1 MNQIT
6 ILALAAF
13 SLSLSDCRW
22 FGVRGNGKVTTE
34 ERPVTGFNE
43 IHADGNFDIEWRN
56 GLPELS
62 IKTDENL
69 LPYIESTVTDNK
81 LRLHTRERILPT
93 HGAKIVVSCPTR
105 SAARLR
111 GAIDMKVPQLSGG
124 TFAIETRGAS
134 DVTLDGA
141 VDLLVAEM
149 TGASDLRAK
158 SLQTKTAEISTTG
171 AADAIVNV
179 SEALRVTITGAG
191 DVTYYGTP
199 KTIEKHVTGAG
210 SIRHKD

>member
-22 FGVRGNGKVTTE
+22 FGVRGNGRVTTE
-34 ERPVTGFNE
+34 ERPVAAFNE

-81 LRLHTRERILPT
+81 LRLHIRERILPT
-93 HGAKIVVSCPTR
+93 HGAKVVVSSPTR
-105 SAARLR
+105 SAAQLR

-134 DVTLDGA
+134 DVTLDGT

-149 TGASDLRAK
+149 TGASDLKAK
-158 SLQTKTAEISTTG
+158 SLQAKTAEISTTG

-191 DVTYYGTP
+191 DVVYYGTP